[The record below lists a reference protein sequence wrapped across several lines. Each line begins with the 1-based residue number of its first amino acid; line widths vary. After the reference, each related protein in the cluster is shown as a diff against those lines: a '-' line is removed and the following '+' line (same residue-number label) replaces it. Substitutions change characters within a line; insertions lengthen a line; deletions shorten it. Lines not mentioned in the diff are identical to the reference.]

1 MMKLRLWGNLC
12 LLTLL
17 AACTTPDSSGLT
29 ARDEPRLRVA
39 RAAAASG
46 DLALAESVGASASAA
61 APSDAAI
68 QLEYAD
74 TLVRLNKIGEAR
86 SVLVSHMKTVR
97 DPRPL
102 LGPLGAIY
110 VLQGEADAA
119 VAEFDAA
126 IAADRSDMRWLV
138 DKGIALDM
146 LGRHADAQALYR
158 VSLAADPDDVIAT
171 INLALSLAL
180 SGHKAEAASV
190 AAPLEGRTDLP
201 QRVIRTFEVLRA
213 ANGEDIT
220 AARESFGPDYDRA
233 LQLAKAVGTTTTK
246 N

>member
-74 TLVRLNKIGEAR
+74 TLVRLNKIDQAR
-86 SVLVSHMKTVR
+86 SVLVSHLKTVR
-97 DPRPL
+97 DPRL
-102 LGPLGAIY
+102 LHGPLGAIY
-110 VLQGEADAA
+110 VLQGEAAAALTELDAA
-119 VAEFDAA
+119 SEG
-126 IAADRSDMRWLV
+126 DRSNMRWVV
-138 DKGIALDM
+138 DKGIALDL

-158 VSLAADPDDVIAT
+158 ECLAADPDDAIAT
-171 INLALSLAL
+171 TDLALSLAL
-180 SGHKAEAASV
+180 SGHKAEAAKLASTL
-190 AAPLEGRTDLP
+190 AGRSDLP
-201 QRVIRTFEVLRA
+201 TRVTCTFDVLRA
-213 ANGEDIT
+213 ANGEDINP
-220 AARESFGPDYDRA
+220 AREAFGSDYDRA
-233 LQLAKAVGTTTTK
+233 LQLAKAMDTTIAK
-246 N
+246 